1 LRGVFGVEEF
11 VEVDQSVVRQQQS
24 SRIATNIFTT
34 EGTEDTRKALVASH
48 IEIPQVTQG
57 LRGESEKQIP
67 RRLESPRD
75 HKDER

>member
-34 EGTEDTRKALVASH
+34 EGTEDTEKALIASH
-48 IEIPQVTQG
+48 
-57 LRGESEKQIP
+57 REKP
-67 RRLESPRD
+67 
-75 HKDER
+75 K